1 MPKAKIPAAKRPV
14 KRLPGP
20 KRTVAK
26 PKAPK
31 PKATKTKPKPKWTQ
45 RQDGEKTFDYRT
57 AGGKTK
63 RRYQRV
69 TSAGKK
75 WGGGRFKCHPVTGAN
90 RDLDPCWS
98 GWRFLNKETRLPVL
112 IFTFFFIA
120 SPHF

>member
-75 WGGGRFKCHPVTGAN
+75 WGGSYEIGPLEVGR
-90 RDLDPCWS
+90 
-98 GWRFLNKETRLPVL
+98 
-112 IFTFFFIA
+112 A
-120 SPHF
+120 SYLHRREIQMPPGDRS